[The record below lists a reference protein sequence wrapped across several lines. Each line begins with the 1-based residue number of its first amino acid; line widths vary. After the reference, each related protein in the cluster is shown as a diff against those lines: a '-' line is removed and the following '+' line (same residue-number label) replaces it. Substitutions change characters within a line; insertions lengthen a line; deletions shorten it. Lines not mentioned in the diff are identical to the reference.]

1 MAGPSSEIAD
11 GERAVVRG
19 GCREEIEMRGC
30 FCEMSV
36 THSNS
41 AANPVLVSQNSK
53 GLSVKLPAWARARA
67 FPRGPRPSEPDLA
80 QYCFFFSLFF
90 FYPTLEICRK
100 LQKNGKNAKPIF
112 LDS

>member
-1 MAGPSSEIAD
+1 LVEPSGEIAD
-11 GERAVVRG
+11 GERAVVKG
-19 GCREEIEMRGC
+19 VCREEIEMRGC

-53 GLSVKLPAWARARA
+53 GLSVKSPARARA
-67 FPRGPRPSEPDLA
+67 FPRGPGPSEPDLA

-90 FYPTLEICRK
+90 FVQL
-100 LQKNGKNAKPIF
+100 
-112 LDS
+112 